1 MATLLPPPK
10 RVKVY
15 HGVPEPEPEPPAPSP
30 NIVVQ
35 FVSEDD
41 GKPLAPA
48 VNLPAN
54 VTREGLEALL
64 NKLTTQVCHPI
75 STPFESVHEYA
86 RKDEDPIPFSFHVSL
101 PENEDR
107 KPGEPTRI
115 VISKSIEADVLAHPS
130 QTFTQEDVFV
140 VHCAPQSVF
149 RVRPATRCSSTLSG
163 EF

>member
-15 HGVPEPEPEPPAPSP
+15 HGVPEPEPEVPRPSP

-54 VTREGLEALL
+54 VSREGLEALV
-64 NKLTTQVCHPI
+64 NKLSTQVRNFCDQ
-75 STPFESVHEYA
+75 VG
-86 RKDEDPIPFSFHVSL
+86 VL
-101 PENEDR
+101 PV
-107 KPGEPTRI
+107 K
-115 VISKSIEADVLAHPS
+115 
-130 QTFTQEDVFV
+130 TFMM
-140 VHCAPQSVF
+140 
-149 RVRPATRCSSTLSG
+149 SG
-163 EF
+163 